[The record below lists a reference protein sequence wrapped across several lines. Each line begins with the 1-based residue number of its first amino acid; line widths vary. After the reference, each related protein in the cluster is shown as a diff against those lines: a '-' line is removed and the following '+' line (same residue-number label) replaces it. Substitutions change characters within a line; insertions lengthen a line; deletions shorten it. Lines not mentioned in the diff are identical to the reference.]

1 MPDLAAE
8 LRARASALAPDFVLE
23 REIGRGGMGVVYRG
37 VDVKLDR
44 PVAIKVLPE
53 ALGDV
58 VDVRERFLREARTAA
73 RLSHQNIVPIY
84 RADELHG
91 VVFIVMAF
99 VDGESLG
106 ERLASRGVLP
116 ASEALPIL
124 RDVAR
129 ALDNAHALGIVH
141 RDVKPENILIDR
153 RSARAMVTDFGIARV
168 AEAKPLTATGQV
180 LGTVHYMSPE
190 QVSGEA
196 VDGRSDLY
204 SLGVVAFR
212 TLTGRLPFDN
222 ESASAVLV
230 AHVVKSPPRVHDAA
244 PDVPGAVAQLI
255 DRCLAKNPDAR
266 AAAGE
271 SMASLF
277 DTVIAEVEG
286 EAPPRTAS
294 AVPNVITEREAQA
307 LWSRAAELQAMTG
320 VQTPVAAPARAPLV
334 TRQPESLDSRDR
346 RTLTSGYRYTDV
358 RDAAEEAGIPE
369 RYLARAAAERWA
381 APNAPDESKGAAAVV
396 DDTPQASIWSGA
408 PMSILYEVQ
417 LPGEVPESDLYV
429 LVDTIRRHMGEPG
442 HVGTI
447 GKSVSWS
454 ATGKNRRLQIS
465 IVARHGKTSIRV
477 DERLGQLAGALYGGI
492 VGGGGGGSGG
502 AAMGIGM
509 GVFHSGL
516 MAFGLWGGII
526 AGTTLLARTIFKAQ
540 VRSRRE
546 RLRALMLELADQ
558 ARDLMRTLPSATR

>member
-1 MPDLAAE
+1 MPDIAAE
-8 LRARASALAPDFVLE
+8 LRARASALAPDFVLD
-23 REIGRGGMGVVYRG
+23 REVGRGGMGVVYRG
-37 VDVKLDR
+37 LDVKLDR

-53 ALGDV
+53 PLADV
-58 VDVRERFLREARTAA
+58 PDVRERFLREARTAA

-106 ERLASRGVLP
+106 ERLASRGALP
-116 ASEALPIL
+116 AQEVLPIL

-129 ALDNAHALGIVH
+129 ALDNAHALRIVH

-153 RSARAMVTDFGIARV
+153 QTGRAMVTDFGIARV

-204 SLGVVAFR
+204 SLGVVGFR
-212 TLTGRLPFDN
+212 ALTGRLPFDN

-230 AHVVKSPPRVHDAA
+230 AHVVKPAPRVQDVAA
-244 PDVPGAVAQLI
+244 AIPAPIARLI
-255 DRCLAKNPDAR
+255 DRCLAKDPEAR

-277 DTVIAEVEG
+277 EEALAAMERDTPPAQAEM
-286 EAPPRTAS
+286 
-294 AVPNVITEREAQA
+294 PNVISEREAQA

-320 VQTPVAAPARAPLV
+320 AQAPVAAPPRLPLG
-334 TRQPESLDSRDR
+334 TAQTESLDSRDR
-346 RTLTSGYRYTDV
+346 RTLTSGYRYSDV

-369 RYLARAAAERWA
+369 RYLSRAAVELGV
-381 APNAPDESKGAAAVV
+381 APEVPNESKAPPGFV
-396 DDTPQASIWSGA
+396 DDTPRASAWSGA

-417 LPGEVPESDLYV
+417 LPGEVPESELYV

-447 GKSVSWS
+447 GRSVSWS
-454 ATGKNRRLQIS
+454 STGKNRRLQIS
-465 IVARHGKTSIRV
+465 IVARHGKTSIRA

-502 AAMGIGM
+502 AAIGIGI
-509 GVFHSGL
+509 GAFHSGL
-516 MAFGLWGGII
+516 MAVGLWGGII

-546 RLRALMLELADQ
+546 KLRALVLELADQ
-558 ARDLMRTLPSATR
+558 ARDLTRTLPSGSR

>member
-1 MPDLAAE
+1 
-8 LRARASALAPDFVLE
+8 
-23 REIGRGGMGVVYRG
+23 
-37 VDVKLDR
+37 
-44 PVAIKVLPE
+44 
-53 ALGDV
+53 
-58 VDVRERFLREARTAA
+58 
-73 RLSHQNIVPIY
+73 
-84 RADELHG
+84 
-91 VVFIVMAF
+91 
-99 VDGESLG
+99 
-106 ERLASRGVLP
+106 
-116 ASEALPIL
+116 
-124 RDVAR
+124 
-129 ALDNAHALGIVH
+129 
-141 RDVKPENILIDR
+141 
-153 RSARAMVTDFGIARV
+153 
-168 AEAKPLTATGQV
+168 
-180 LGTVHYMSPE
+180 
-190 QVSGEA
+190 
-196 VDGRSDLY
+196 
-204 SLGVVAFR
+204 
-212 TLTGRLPFDN
+212 
-222 ESASAVLV
+222 
-230 AHVVKSPPRVHDAA
+230 
-244 PDVPGAVAQLI
+244 
-255 DRCLAKNPDAR
+255 
-266 AAAGE
+266 
-271 SMASLF
+271 MASLF